1 MAVTKP
7 PLTATLTWLGDL
19 KFRAA
24 TPRAEIIL
32 DSDSTAGPSPP
43 EAVAMA
49 LAGCMAIDVAD
60 IIKKGRHDLR
70 SLDASIAGT
79 RRDDP
84 PRYFVSF
91 ALHFRIEGSVP
102 DHAIQRAIDL
112 SRDKYC
118 SVWHSLR
125 RDIELTTTFEVA
137 SAPGTTNR

>member
-1 MAVTKP
+1 MAVKKP
-7 PLTATLTWLGDL
+7 PLTATLTWQGDL

-24 TPRAEIIL
+24 TSRTEIIL
-32 DSDSTAGPSPP
+32 DSDSIAGPSPP

-60 IIKKGRHDLR
+60 IVIKGRHPLKGME
-70 SLDASIAGT
+70 AKIIGH

-84 PRYFVSF
+84 PRHFVSF
-91 ALHFRIEGSVP
+91 TLHFALTGEVP
-102 DHAIQRAIDL
+102 SHAVERAIQL

-125 RDIELTTTFEVA
+125 QDIDLQTTFEVA
-137 SAPGTTNR
+137 PGA

>member
-1 MAVTKP
+1 MTKP
-7 PLTATLTWLGDL
+7 PITATLTWQGDL

-24 TPRAEIIL
+24 TARTAIIF
-32 DSDSTAGPSPP
+32 DSKSIDGPSPP

-60 IIKKGRHDLR
+60 IIKKGRHDL
-70 SLDASIAGT
+70 IAFEAQVTGA

-84 PRYFVSF
+84 PRHFVNF
-91 ALHFRIEGSVP
+91 TLHF
-102 DHAIQRAIDL
+102 AITGAIPEPVVQRAIDL
-112 SRDKYC
+112 SREKYC

-137 SAPGTTNR
+137 PAA

>member
-1 MAVTKP
+1 MSKP
-7 PLTATLTWLGDL
+7 PITATLTWQGAL
-19 KFRAA
+19 KFSAA
-24 TPRAEIIL
+24 TSRSEITL

-49 LAGCMAIDVAD
+49 LAGCMAIDLAD
-60 IIKKGRHDLR
+60 IIIKGRHPLT
-70 SLDASIAGT
+70 SLVATITGD

-84 PRYFVSF
+84 PRHFVRF
-91 ALHFRIEGSVP
+91 TLHFVVGGSVP

-125 RDIELTTTFEVA
+125 SDLELATSFEVRA
-137 SAPGTTNR
+137 